1 MKMKW
6 SIIVLIVLGL
16 LAAFSTA
23 ILVGVLRTDSSD
35 STAKDTSSNVSI
47 ILAKTSL
54 PAMSVI
60 SAGHITLREVPKKD
74 LPDGYMSN
82 PVQVVGRVL
91 ATSVVDEQIL
101 TESCFVTEGSAAQLA
116 AAIPH
121 GMRAISVMLSS
132 HAITGGLLYPGSIVD
147 ILASFRLSSRE
158 RSKGQAVST
167 TLLQGIQVLAVE
179 NATVVSKKEEKE
191 TISAANANYSN
202 NRKLMI
208 TLMVNSK
215 QAEALQLAREYGSI
229 SIAMRNPLDRNA
241 VETSTTVL
249 SEGQLAKF
257 GSVLTP
263 GTLAQKQKK
272 TLLGEVL
279 DSSSISEGQE
289 NNERVMPDSTVTRP
303 RPKSSPRWG
312 VTVIRGQDVQ
322 THQLDIP
329 KQKLTSW
336 VGAKK

>member
-6 SIIVLIVLGL
+6 SVIVLIVLGL

-35 STAKDTSSNVSI
+35 SAAKDTSSNVSI

-60 SAGHITLREVPKKD
+60 SAGHITMREVPKKD
-74 LPDGYMSN
+74 LPEGYMSN
-82 PVQVVGRVL
+82 PVQVVGRIL

-147 ILASFRLSSRE
+147 ILASFRLSSRD
-158 RSKGQAVST
+158 RSKGQAIST

-179 NATVVSKKEEKE
+179 NATVVSTKEEKE
-191 TISAANANYSN
+191 TSAANANYSSN
-202 NRKLMI
+202 KQLMI

-215 QAEALQLAREYGSI
+215 QAEALQLAMEYGSI
-229 SIAMRNPLDRNA
+229 SIAMRNPLDRYA
-241 VETSTTVL
+241 VETDTTVL

-272 TLLGEVL
+272 VLLGEVL
-279 DSSSISEGQE
+279 DSNSTTEGQE
-289 NNERVMPDSTVTRP
+289 NDERIMFDSTITRP

-312 VTVIRGQDVQ
+312 ITVIRGQDVQ

-329 KQKLTSW
+329 KQKVTSW